1 MKPETFIVFFIGFML
16 IIIVAKYFI
25 SKSKDVSYVK
35 SRVNNKYY
43 VVRNMKDK
51 QQAAD
56 LLGNITI
63 NLSKIVDYIKKTNCD
78 VLQKKYYDG
87 NDKKS
92 LNYIKSC
99 QKLLISNYNPDN
111 ISESSPDA
119 EYTSYSVNKGEQ
131 LIFCLRK
138 KKEGDKLVSLNTMM
152 FVSIHELGHLM
163 TASIGHTPE
172 FWENFKILL
181 KIAIDIGVYKYV
193 DFKASPVKYCSLE
206 ITDSPLTL

>member
-1 MKPETFIVFFIGFML
+1 MNQETFIIFFIVFIL
-16 IIIVAKYFI
+16 IIIIAKYLI
-25 SKSKDVSYVK
+25 NKSKNVSYVK
-35 SRVNNKYY
+35 SNINNKYY

-56 LLGNITI
+56 LLAKITI
-63 NLSKIVDYIKKTNCD
+63 NLSKIVDYIKKTSCEE
-78 VLQKKYYDG
+78 LQKKYYAGEDQ
-87 NDKKS
+87 KS
-92 LNYIKSC
+92 VNYIKSC

-111 ISESSPDA
+111 ISESAPDA

-193 DFKASPVKYCSLE
+193 DFKVTPIKYCSLE

>member
-1 MKPETFIVFFIGFML
+1 MNQETFIVFFIVFIL
-16 IIIVAKYFI
+16 IVIIAKYLI
-25 SKSKDVSYVK
+25 NKSKNVSYVK
-35 SRVNNKYY
+35 SNINNKYY

-51 QQAAD
+51 QKAAD
-56 LLGNITI
+56 LLARITI
-63 NLSKIVDYIKKTNCD
+63 NLSKIVNYVKKTSPEE
-78 VLQKKYYDG
+78 LQKKYYTGD
-87 NDKKS
+87 DEKS

-111 ISESSPDA
+111 ISESAPDA

-138 KKEGDKLVSLNTMM
+138 KKAGDKLVSLNTMM

-181 KIAIDIGVYKYV
+181 KISIDIGVYKYV
-193 DFKASPVKYCSLE
+193 DFRVTPVKYCSLE

>member
-1 MKPETFIVFFIGFML
+1 MDSGTLIIFIIVFML
-16 IIIVAKYFI
+16 VVCIIKYCLN
-25 SKSKDVSYVK
+25 KSKNVSYVK
-35 SRVNNKYY
+35 SEINNKYY

-56 LLGNITI
+56 LLAKITV
-63 NLSKIVDYIKKTNCD
+63 NLSKIVKYIKDTD
-78 VLQKKYYDG
+78 AAILQKKYYNG
-87 NDKKS
+87 EDKRDIK
-92 LNYIKSC
+92 YIKSS
-99 QKLLISNYNPDN
+99 QEQLISNYNSDN

-119 EYTSYSVNKGEQ
+119 EYTSYSVNKGEE

-163 TASIGHTPE
+163 THNIGHTPE
-172 FWENFKILL
+172 FWHNFKILL
-181 KIAIDIGVYKYV
+181 KIAIEIGVYKYV
-193 DFKASPVKYCSLE
+193 DFTVTPVKYCSLE